1 MSPPKFLPALALAWS
16 LLSAQAA
23 SGQGP
28 RLDVGSFTLF
38 VNGQREGR
46 EQFSLQSMKSADGG
60 VFELRAESAMG
71 DRRTAVRLETDSAGT
86 PVRYAVEER
95 KGASVSLRLGGQR
108 IRGRF
113 ATLARSTRGEAARE
127 YMLSAGAIVL
137 EHDGV
142 HQYAMLVRGRRASV
156 GDTVVVPT
164 LTPIEN
170 RQGTVRLVLVSKTDT
185 VTVAGT
191 TREALCWRAM
201 VGADDLRI
209 IWADADGR
217 ILRLRIPARG
227 FEALRDDVPRSNS

>member
-1 MSPPKFLPALALAWS
+1 MRPPRVPTALLLTGL
-16 LLSAQAA
+16 LLSAGEAGA
-23 SGQGP
+23 QGP

-46 EQFSLQSMKSADGG
+46 EQFSLQSIKSADGG

-71 DRRTAVRLETDSAGT
+71 DRRSAVRLETDSAGT

-95 KGASVSLRLGGQR
+95 RGATVSLRLGGQR

-113 ATLARSTRGEAARE
+113 ATLSRSTRGEAARE
-127 YMLSAGAIVL
+127 YMLTAGAVVL
-137 EHDGV
+137 EKDGV
-142 HQYAMLVRGRRASV
+142 HQYAMLVRGRRATV
-156 GDTVVVPT
+156 GDTVVIPT

-170 RQGTVRLVLVSKTDT
+170 RQGTVRLVLVSNSDT
-185 VTVAGT
+185 VTIAGSR
-191 TREALCWRAM
+191 REALCWRALITT
-201 VGADDLRI
+201 DDTRT
-209 IWADADGR
+209 IWADVDGR